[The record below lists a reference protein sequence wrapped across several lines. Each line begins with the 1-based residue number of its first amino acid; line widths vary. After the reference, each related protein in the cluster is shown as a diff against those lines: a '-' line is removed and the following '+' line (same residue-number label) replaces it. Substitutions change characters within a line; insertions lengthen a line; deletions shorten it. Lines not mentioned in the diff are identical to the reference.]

1 VVSKDFFTKEEWK
14 EFDPASMNSE
24 MHDSKYFA
32 FYRENDDNQGGLVMQ
47 IDGGFVEYV
56 TELDFH
62 ATAVFNDETTD
73 TLYYIPRVLTVRL
86 TEAGTSYPTRDGV
99 RLTEA
104 GGHRLLE

>member
-1 VVSKDFFTKEEWK
+1 
-14 EFDPASMNSE
+14 
-24 MHDSKYFA
+24 
-32 FYRENDDNQGGLVMQ
+32 MQ